1 VNVDLVVNGRRV
13 AADVHP
19 GETLLEVLRRLGFV
33 SVKNGCAHGD
43 CGACAVLLDGR
54 AVTACLLLAAQAA
67 GRSIATAEGLADGEG
82 LHPLQQALLDAG
94 GVQCGFCIPGVMMAA
109 LDLLAHTPEPDAE
122 AIRTALAGNLCRC
135 TGYVKIIE
143 AVGDAAAMLRS
154 SAPAAA
160 APGEAGHA

>member
-67 GRSIATAEGLADGEG
+67 GRSIATAEGLADEEG

-94 GVQCGFCIPGVMMAA
+94 GVQCGFCTPGVLMAA
-109 LDLLAHTPEPDAE
+109 ADLLARTPDPTERE
-122 AIRTALAGNLCRC
+122 IRVALAGNYCRC
-135 TGYVKIIE
+135 TGYVKIVE
-143 AVGDAAAMLRS
+143 AVHE
-154 SAPAAA
+154 AAA
-160 APGEAGHA
+160 ALRGGGGAPDA